1 MSAGANGIAQT
12 VQQPQWPP
20 YAADKASMLL
30 KPGNVTRIS
39 DTFRP
44 QMAVFDEDDVAR
56 ASNF

>member
-1 MSAGANGIAQT
+1 M
-12 VQQPQWPP
+12 QPYWPP
-20 YAADKASMLL
+20 YAQDKASMLL

-44 QMAVFDEDDVAR
+44 QMSVFDEEDVAA